1 MIKPYL
7 LRLHR
12 WLTLAFAL
20 PLAVLVVTGL
30 ILSFE
35 PIVAT
40 SSAPPAA
47 LTAERIDQL
56 LAQHDPEGKARMLAV
71 RPYDGTMSI
80 MGVRQ
85 GAPLTV
91 DVTTGAETKPAGI
104 AGWFNASRGLHEH
117 LILDL
122 DWLVSLS
129 TAAMIVLMLLGVFMG
144 WPRLANTI
152 SGWHKGTA
160 WFLLPLVV
168 LSPLTGL
175 MLAYGVTFTGGAPM
189 GGRGGHGPGE
199 HGPAGAPAAQS
210 QPAQP
215 RGQRGGGDGLPVREA
230 VKLLAAQADVSHLLM
245 MRGRGPQMMA
255 RLNEGGEYRAYMVS
269 REGVRAAP
277 RNWPRLIHE
286 GNWAGVWSG
295 LVNVVTSLALMLLM
309 VTGLVI
315 WARRRFRKPQRQRVR
330 EARAA

>member
-40 SSAPPAA
+40 TAAPPAA

-91 DVTTGAETKPAGI
+91 DVTTGAEAKPAGL

-129 TAAMIVLMLLGVFMG
+129 TAAMIALMLLGALMG

-168 LSPLTGL
+168 LSPVTGL
-175 MLAYGVTFTGGAPM
+175 MLAYGVTFAGGPPMGGPGAHGPGGAPQVQAQ
-189 GGRGGHGPGE
+189 G
-199 HGPAGAPAAQS
+199 AG
-210 QPAQP
+210 P
-215 RGQRGGGDGLPVREA
+215 RGQRGGDGLPVREA
-230 VKLLAAQADVSHLLM
+230 VKLLAAQADVSRLLM

-255 RLNEGGEYRAYMVS
+255 RLNEGGEYRAYTVS

-295 LVNVVTSLALMLLM
+295 LVNVVTSLALTLLM
-309 VTGLVI
+309 GTGLVI